1 MIENDKRMDGEF
13 RGTSSRS
20 DYLISVVTVCR
31 NAAETIEDTLQS
43 VAAQRNVDGLVEH
56 LVVDGDSQDDTLR
69 IVKQFSA
76 VRCISE
82 PDEGISDAFNKG
94 SRLANGDYVLFLNA
108 DDYLYDDT
116 VLFDVVNFIKS
127 NQYPVWIVGDV
138 AESKDGD
145 LTLIQK
151 RYPPSCW
158 SLMFRN
164 RIPHQA
170 VFLQRNVLDEVGGF
184 ETRFKTSMDYDLFE
198 RLCAR
203 KHKPVYFPRV
213 ISVFSKEGL
222 TSVTTPTLVSETQ
235 EVMGRFR
242 DTPFK
247 RLVGHAYDQLRGNN

>member
-1 MIENDKRMDGEF
+1 MTKNDNRIDSDSPSV
-13 RGTSSRS
+13 SSS
-20 DYLISVVTVCR
+20 SNHLISVVTVCR
-31 NAAETIEDTLQS
+31 NVAETIEDTLQS
-43 VAAQRNVDGLVEH
+43 VAEQQKVDGLVEH
-56 LVVDGDSQDDTLR
+56 LVVDGASQDDTLQ
-69 IVKQFSA
+69 IVQQFSA
-76 VRCISE
+76 VRWISE

-94 SRLANGDYVLFLNA
+94 ARLASGDYILFLNA

-116 VLFDVVNFIKS
+116 VLYDVVNFIKA
-127 NQYPVWIVGDV
+127 NRHPVWIVGDV
-138 AESKDGD
+138 AESKGGD

-170 VFLQRNVLDEVGGF
+170 VFLQRKVLDEVGGF

-203 KHKPVYFPRV
+203 KIKPVYFPRV

-222 TSVTTPTLVSETQ
+222 TSVTTPALVSETQ
-235 EVMGRFR
+235 EVIGRFR
-242 DTPFK
+242 DNPFK
-247 RLVGHAYDQLRGNN
+247 RLVGHAYDQLRGDN